1 MRVHTRLPTV
11 GLAPQRPWPVLS
23 FEPSRWRV
31 MQEFV
36 PTQLSC
42 PAVELGR
49 LHGLEAP
56 HKNRR
61 HKTGH
66 RLDML
71 SYRAFIC
78 DVVAPHVAAT
88 FAGPCDEVVFHRA
101 SPSLRVMV
109 PGARPS
115 GRRHWARR
123 QGVLGT
129 WCVCNECDSEDGGS
143 SGGRPCGLFP
153 FSFNAARRQG
163 SARLCLA
170 GARHGKAR
178 APPVAMVTT
187 PARAA
192 ATAGATTSRAATA
205 EEGVAEVAAVE
216 GMAGLAG
223 AQGSDAAGRAQGRS
237 AGRTGRGKEAWRVAR
252 GELCVREGWLEAAQL
267 AALREDVRRLEAS
280 GRFAPSGVATAGR
293 LTSYELPSY

>member
-1 MRVHTRLPTV
+1 M
-11 GLAPQRPWPVLS
+11 
-23 FEPSRWRV
+23 
-31 MQEFV
+31 
-36 PTQLSC
+36 
-42 PAVELGR
+42 
-49 LHGLEAP
+49 
-56 HKNRR
+56 
-61 HKTGH
+61 
-66 RLDML
+66 
-71 SYRAFIC
+71 
-78 DVVAPHVAAT
+78 
-88 FAGPCDEVVFHRA
+88 
-101 SPSLRVMV
+101 
-109 PGARPS
+109 
-115 GRRHWARR
+115 
-123 QGVLGT
+123 
-129 WCVCNECDSEDGGS
+129 
-143 SGGRPCGLFP
+143 
-153 FSFNAARRQG
+153 
-163 SARLCLA
+163 
-170 GARHGKAR
+170 
-178 APPVAMVTT
+178 TT